1 MGEAAGKIILVIGG
15 AKSGKS
21 NFALERAGAFP
32 GKKAY
37 VATAEALDGE
47 MKTRIE
53 RHKAQR
59 GKDWVT
65 IEEPRDLSK
74 VMNRLT
80 AGYSAVII
88 DCLTLWLTNLL
99 LGADEF
105 EGEIEAFLAALKR
118 GSLPALFIV
127 SNEVGMGIVPENA
140 LARKFRDLAG
150 AVNQKVAVIADEV
163 YLVTAGI
170 PMRIKPWP

>member
-1 MGEAAGKIILVIGG
+1 MGETTGPIVLIIGG

-21 NFALERAGAFP
+21 SFALERANAFP

-37 VATAEALDGE
+37 VATAEALDEE
-47 MKTRIE
+47 MSARIE
-53 RHKAQR
+53 KHKAER

-65 IEEPRDLSK
+65 IEEPGELSRALHDLQG
-74 VMNRLT
+74 
-80 AGYSAVII
+80 GYGAVIV

-99 LGADEF
+99 LGADRF
-105 EGEIEAFLAALKR
+105 EGEIEDFLTTLKR

-127 SNEVGMGIVPENA
+127 SNEVGMGIVPDNA
-140 LARKFRDLAG
+140 LSRRFRDLAG
-150 AVNQKVAVIADEV
+150 AVNQKVAAVSDEV

-170 PMRIKPWP
+170 PVRIKPWP